1 MSDQNFVLSY
11 LEDNYAT
18 QTYLQQKIDNLIVVD
33 NQNNLSSGKFKEL
46 FQSMGL
52 TETDLDGNVRG
63 KDVSILINTMRSELD
78 NIVDTDD
85 SGNLRTGGIAYLN
98 NLQNNISS
106 IESTLSAIQSSL
118 TDVSSRVG
126 RQELSQRIG
135 MSGITSD
142 SLSDFFSGVFA
153 SITDDDNINSAQREH
168 LHKWVLN
175 TDVYKKYGSEVPGYF
190 NFSWVANS
198 AIERFTDN
206 LLSTFTD
213 DPTIKKELTI
223 LLLTDMIVYA
233 YQLNNYDSLNR
244 KTTIKNKLENYSISL
259 SLLTEFFFGVIDSM
273 QDSNINDGQ
282 QTQLKIWIRKT
293 IMYTSLS
300 NETIQSIMGLADNP
314 YFNPSFLSN
323 SSFSTFM
330 NKLFTKFPDIQTIQ
344 GQFVILLLRQMSDV
358 AKAIGG
364 SAGEV
369 KGNEIENKYTSYNV
383 SEQDIQYAIDNLNTL
398 YNISLNMQL
407 PATMTTNSQT
417 YNLITSLFEVENN
430 PFFLLPG
437 DRVLLN
443 FYSIDKYIS
452 VGHNV
457 TNVPVAY
464 STSIGNWTRLSI
476 VQKNNEQY
484 TFKSYEEKYL
494 TSDLNFNTD
503 DINQSLSFDIIH
515 NSDDTFS
522 FFVDSLN
529 QYLSSTSYRAMYFSN
544 NADVR
549 QKYVLYHATPN

>member
-1 MSDQNFVLSY
+1 MSDQNFLSY
-11 LEDNYAT
+11 LKDNYAT
-18 QTYLQQKIDNLIVVD
+18 QTYLQQRLDNLIVVD
-33 NQNNLSSGKFKEL
+33 NQNNLSSGKLKEL

-63 KDVSILINTMRSELD
+63 KDVSTVINTMRSDLD
-78 NIVDTDD
+78 NIVETDN
-85 SGNLRTGGIAYLN
+85 SGNLRAYGIGYIN

-118 TDVSSRVG
+118 TGLASRVG
-126 RQELSQRIG
+126 RQELSKQIG
-135 MSGITSD
+135 ISGITSD
-142 SLSDFFSGVFA
+142 SLSEFFSGVFA
-153 SITDDDNINSAQREH
+153 SITDDDNISSAQGEN

-175 TDVYKKYGSEVPGYF
+175 TDVYKKYGTDVPGYF
-190 NFSWVANS
+190 NFTWVSNS

-233 YQLNNYDSLNR
+233 YQQNTNDSFNR
-244 KTTIKNKLENYSISL
+244 KNTIKNKLENYSISIP
-259 SLLTEFFFGVIDSM
+259 LLTEFFFGVIDSM
-273 QDSNINDGQ
+273 KDSNINSAQ
-282 QTQLKIWIRKT
+282 QQLLRIWIRKT
-293 IMYTSLS
+293 IIYTSLS
-300 NETIQSIMGLADNP
+300 NDSIQSIMGLADNP
-314 YFNPSFLSN
+314 YFNPSYLSN
-323 SSFSTFM
+323 SSFRTFM
-330 NKLFTKFPDIQTIQ
+330 DKLFTIFPDKQTIQ

-358 AKAIGG
+358 AKAIGAYDG
-364 SAGEV
+364 LV
-369 KGNEIENKYTSYNV
+369 KGNEIETKYTVYNV

-407 PATMTTNSQT
+407 PTTMTKNSKT
-417 YNLITSLFEVENN
+417 YNLITSSIELENN
-430 PFFLLPG
+430 PFFLLAG

-443 FYSIDKYIS
+443 FYSIDNSIS
-452 VGHNV
+452 VRHNV

-464 STSIGNWTRLSI
+464 TTAFGAWETLTII
-476 VQKNNEQY
+476 KKENEQY
-484 TFKSYEEKYL
+484 TFKSYSDKYL
-494 TSDLNFNTD
+494 TLDLNFNTD
-503 DINQSLSFDIIH
+503 DITQSLSFDIIH

-529 QYLSSTSYRAMYFSN
+529 QYLSSTSYSVMYFSN